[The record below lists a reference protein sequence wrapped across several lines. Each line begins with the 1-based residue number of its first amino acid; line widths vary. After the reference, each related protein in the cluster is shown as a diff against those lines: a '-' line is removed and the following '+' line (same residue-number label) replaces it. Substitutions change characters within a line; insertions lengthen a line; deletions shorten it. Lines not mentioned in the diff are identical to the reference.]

1 MAKGRIFRGLT
12 GSSRGGAKDRLAAEA
27 ARKVTG
33 KEAGD
38 LGTPSDVVARELVR
52 GERASKGGRKRSV
65 QDVLPP
71 GTGEPAKRAWRAKVR
86 MQEKWGNQLEAN
98 EKKIDKLRAQLKK
111 TDSTKGFTAAQLR
124 LSTQIN
130 NLKKKNKDLKEKLE
144 QGRIS
149 MKDMKRR
156 RGPYIQV
163 KTGGTVKRK
172 SGGLIGMGAALRGG
186 GAVRKRGS

>member
-1 MAKGRIFRGLT
+1 MAYIENL
-12 GSSRGGAKDRLAAEA
+12 L
-27 ARKVTG
+27 
-33 KEAGD
+33 
-38 LGTPSDVVARELVR
+38 
-52 GERASKGGRKRSV
+52 SKGATEQKKS
-65 QDVLPP
+65 
-71 GTGEPAKRAWRAKVR
+71 KVH
-86 MQEKWGNQLEAN
+86 LL
-98 EKKIDKLRAQLKK
+98 I
-111 TDSTKGFTAAQLR
+111 T
-124 LSTQIN
+124 
-130 NLKKKNKDLKEKLE
+130 KKKNKDLKEKLE